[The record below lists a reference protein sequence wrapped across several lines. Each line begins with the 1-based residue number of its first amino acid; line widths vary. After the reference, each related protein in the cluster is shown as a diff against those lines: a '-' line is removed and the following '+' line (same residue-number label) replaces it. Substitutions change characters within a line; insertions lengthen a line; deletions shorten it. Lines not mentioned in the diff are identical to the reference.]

1 MSEQRRDESEQ
12 PQKAEPPPEERGDRP
27 MLAETPTLE
36 VAGRTYTM
44 RPLGYADHGRLA
56 AILEA
61 AVRQG
66 KVDLAAVALRGDAE
80 EQTKTIISLLLAAF
94 GDAQAEMFDL
104 LASVLGVSRQ
114 TLLDPEVFPFASLPL
129 VLRKLF
135 EHPDLTDFFV
145 EIGALIEGRP
155 TLTPPSNGR
164 STSSPNGTD
173 TRTNTS

>member
-1 MSEQRRDESEQ
+1 MSEQRKDESEQ
-12 PQKAEPPPEERGDRP
+12 SQKAPPPPEERGDRP
-27 MLAETPTLE
+27 MLAKAPTLE
-36 VAGRTYTM
+36 VAGRSYTM

-66 KVDLAAVALRGDAE
+66 KVDLAAVALRGDAK
-80 EQTKTIISLLLAAF
+80 EQTETIISLLLAAF
-94 GDAQAEMFDL
+94 GDAQGEMFDL

-114 TLLDPEVFPFASLPL
+114 TLLDPELFPFASLPL

-145 EIGALIEGRP
+145 EIGALVRGRP
-155 TLTPPSNGR
+155 ILTPPSNGP
-164 STSSPNGTD
+164 STSSLNGTA
-173 TRTNTS
+173 TPTNIS